1 MYSSKTETFTQKLF
15 CVQNQTY
22 ACACQNIIQGKI
34 FKQRKFLRFG
44 TQIYQDSDYPQL
56 DLQKTY
62 SAILTA
68 ITIRARSGEYCFK
81 EVANFDKT

>member
-1 MYSSKTETFTQKLF
+1 MNANF
-15 CVQNQTY
+15 
-22 ACACQNIIQGKI
+22 
-34 FKQRKFLRFG
+34 
-44 TQIYQDSDYPQL
+44 QDSDYPQL